1 MHPQLL
7 KDCLAHCRGSNEGVK
22 EGYKGMLKNMSFLFR
37 ERLGQGAN
45 ESREEGTVKSFF
57 NSPPESPL
65 SPDTGMLQVVLLVI
79 YIF

>member
-1 MHPQLL
+1 
-7 KDCLAHCRGSNEGVK
+7 
-22 EGYKGMLKNMSFLFR
+22 MLKNMSFLFR